1 VGKKTMRT
9 HNSLDVEVWGS
20 GIIVTLPGACLSQ
33 WMTNKGT
40 TP

>member
-1 VGKKTMRT
+1 MV
-9 HNSLDVEVWGS
+9 NLLDVKVWGS